1 MCRRGK
7 RYKNEGWR
15 WIYVLY
21 QGDVCDGKG
30 LGSQYLRLG
39 EI

>member
-1 MCRRGK
+1 M
-7 RYKNEGWR
+7 YKNDGWR

-21 QGDVCDGKG
+21 QGNVRDGKE
-30 LGSQYLRLG
+30 LGSYYLRLG